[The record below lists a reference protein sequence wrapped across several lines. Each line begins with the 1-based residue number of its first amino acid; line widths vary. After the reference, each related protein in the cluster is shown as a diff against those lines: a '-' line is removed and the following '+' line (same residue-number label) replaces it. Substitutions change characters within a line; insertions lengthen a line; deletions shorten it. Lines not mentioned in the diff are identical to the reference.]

1 MTRAWQCLP
10 QNDAAQEA
18 EYPGVG
24 QGVPREGNEEGIFFF
39 FLALQ
44 ERKVNEVDERK
55 GCVYPSFYPSQAV
68 WSCTC
73 YLILFLPLEI
83 EENNGT

>member
-39 FLALQ
+39 FFWPYRRGRLMKWMRGKAAFTQVSTHHKLCDL
-44 ERKVNEVDERK
+44 VHV
-55 GCVYPSFYPSQAV
+55 
-68 WSCTC
+68 T
-73 YLILFLPLEI
+73 
-83 EENNGT
+83 